1 MSTVPDCRELWPAR
15 GITPAAAPR
24 PRRAAPPS
32 WGGVTGRLLAGR
44 CHGHYLVA
52 AAGLQC
58 FLVFFVGSLLLF
70 TFFNKSVKMWS
81 NF

>member
-1 MSTVPDCRELWPAR
+1 M
-15 GITPAAAPR
+15 
-24 PRRAAPPS
+24 
-32 WGGVTGRLLAGR
+32 GRLLAGR

-58 FLVFFVGSLLLF
+58 FLVFFVASLLLF